1 MENCPQLVGST
12 KQATGCTWP
21 WFTDL
26 CSQGAVC
33 PRATCTVPVV
43 PQAPQTQLPTG
54 WTILLFPEPTPLPAS
69 PQRRPPTQTL
79 LSQQYLNHN
88 LGPTHHPLP
97 CGLPP
102 PPALITPEPGPRELG
117 TVPVPQSLLKLFK
130 FANPY
135 SSLLICLTRSFPWKP
150 Q

>member
-12 KQATGCTWP
+12 NRRWATLGHGLLASVLKARCVHVP
-21 WFTDL
+21 PAL
-26 CSQGAVC
+26 CQSSHR
-33 PRATCTVPVV
+33 PRKRSS
-43 PQAPQTQLPTG
+43 PQAGLPSFSLKP
-54 WTILLFPEPTPLPAS
+54 LLCL
-69 PQRRPPTQTL
+69 RPTQTSL
-79 LSQQYLNHN
+79 RQQCLNHN
-88 LGPTHHPLP
+88 LGPTHHPLL
-97 CGLPP
+97 CALPP
-102 PPALITPEPGPRELG
+102 SPALITPEPGPRQLG